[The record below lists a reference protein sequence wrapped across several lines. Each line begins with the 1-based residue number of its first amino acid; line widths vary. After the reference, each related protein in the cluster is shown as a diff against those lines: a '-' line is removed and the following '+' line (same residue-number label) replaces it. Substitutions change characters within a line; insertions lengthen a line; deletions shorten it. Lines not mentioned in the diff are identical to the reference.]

1 MRVLIAPPQ
10 HYPWLCQRAG
20 VTPGPE
26 FRALEVVDD
35 DWGIHAMAGLDG
47 WTGNTVSMHVACR
60 NPHVIRQLARAA
72 FMMAFVTCGKKLA
85 LCTVKGTN
93 DRSLRLVRGLG
104 FREVFRGK
112 DYFADGVDF
121 VGHEMRRD
129 ECRWL
134 VKGAA

>member
-1 MRVLIAPPQ
+1 
-10 HYPWLCQRAG
+10 
-20 VTPGPE
+20 
-26 FRALEVVDD
+26 
-35 DWGIHAMAGLDG
+35 MAGLDG

-72 FMMAFVTCGKKLA
+72 FTMAFITCGKKIA

-93 DRSLRLVRGLG
+93 DRSLRLVRGVG
-104 FREVFRGK
+104 FREVFRGV